1 MENYVAFVKE
11 LVDQGGPAAGDFE
24 SLDKAWRR
32 AAGEIRNAEHPVR
45 LTQLIREAL
54 GDAMSA
60 ETVQGYGFLKPQG
73 YSGDFHMIDKIY
85 QRHVSSRADLKNWDL
100 YFHAQKAPRAVRNR
114 KKYFIDLV
122 TKLRRRWPERQLHVL
137 DIASGPCRDVL
148 EYLTQSGD
156 RAIHFHCVDSDRRA
170 IAYARETCR
179 PHIDQITF
187 YPKNALRFRSDRR
200 FDLIWS
206 AGLLDYFTD
215 RQFVFLIKNL
225 YRQLGS
231 EAELVVG
238 NFHPDNPSRDYMEI
252 IGDWHLIYRSEI
264 DLMKLARRAGFCL
277 NDIRVGVEPAYV
289 NLFLHLKQGPTF
301 L

>member
-1 MENYVAFVKE
+1 MEKYVAFVKE
-11 LVDQGGPAAGDFE
+11 LVDKGGPAAGDFE
-24 SLDKAWRR
+24 TLDQALHT
-32 AAGEIRNAEHPVR
+32 AAGEIRNSKGPVPLAE
-45 LTQLIREAL
+45 LIRNAL

-60 ETVQGYGFLKPQG
+60 DTIQGYGYLKPHG
-73 YSGDFHMIDKIY
+73 YSGDFYMIDKIY
-85 QRHVSSRADLKNWDL
+85 QRQVSSRADLKNWDL
-100 YFHAQKAPRAVRNR
+100 YFHAQKAPAAVRNR
-114 KKYFIDLV
+114 KAYFIDLV
-122 TKLRRRWPERQLHVL
+122 TRLRRRWPDRQLHVL

-148 EYLTQSGD
+148 EYLDQSGD
-156 RAIHFHCVDSDRRA
+156 RAIHFHCVDSDRSA

-179 PHIDQITF
+179 PYIDQITF
-187 YPKNALRFRSDRR
+187 YPKNALRFHSDRR

-206 AGLLDYFTD
+206 AGLLDYFSD
-215 RQFVFLIKNL
+215 RQFLFLINNL
-225 YRQLGS
+225 YRHLDA

-277 NDIRVGVEPAYV
+277 NDIRIGVEPANV
-289 NLFLHLKQGPTF
+289 NLFLHLKQGATF